1 VPQPQVRESA
11 LRGCA
16 GRGATSADLLV
27 ALALELEVLDEL
39 GVLALLVDQL
49 GVLLLD
55 WAKPRNNL
63 NAPIVEAYIGFYP
76 PLHSAPTS
84 EVPGHPYVHLAE
96 RRDSPLGHPT
106 DGAHL

>member
-1 VPQPQVRESA
+1 MPRGGLAARGPSA
-11 LRGCA
+11 G
-16 GRGATSADLLV
+16 V
-27 ALALELEVLDEL
+27 
-39 GVLALLVDQL
+39 GVLRSAAHRRAESRFWGGFLIAAHRAFVL
-49 GVLLLD
+49 GLGG
-55 WAKPRNNL
+55 A
-63 NAPIVEAYIGFYP
+63 AVEAYIGFYP